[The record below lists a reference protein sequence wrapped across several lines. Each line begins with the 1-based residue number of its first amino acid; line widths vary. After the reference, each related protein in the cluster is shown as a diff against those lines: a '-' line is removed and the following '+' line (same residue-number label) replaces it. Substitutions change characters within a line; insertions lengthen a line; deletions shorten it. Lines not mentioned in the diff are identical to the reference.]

1 MTQSN
6 YVLITILI
14 CALCTQ
20 VTRWLPFLLF
30 GGKKEVPGLV
40 RYLGTILPAAIMAV
54 LVVYCL
60 KGITPLAYPYGL
72 PELISVGVVVGL
84 HLWKGNT
91 LASIA
96 LGTVCT
102 CCWCRWYSDDAL
114 TMFCPYPANVL
125 GVPCR
130 RPPAV

>member
-54 LVVYCL
+54 QYPCQHRAGDGMLHAAGAD
-60 KGITPLAYPYGL
+60 GILMML
-72 PELISVGVVVGL
+72 
-84 HLWKGNT
+84 
-91 LASIA
+91 
-96 LGTVCT
+96 
-102 CCWCRWYSDDAL
+102 
-114 TMFCPYPANVL
+114 
-125 GVPCR
+125 
-130 RPPAV
+130 

>member
-6 YVLITILI
+6 YVLITILV

-30 GGKKEVPGLV
+30 GGKKKSPAGPLPGNHSPG
-40 RYLGTILPAAIMAV
+40 RIMAV

-72 PELISVGVVVGL
+72 PELYPLRGGGTPPLEGKYPCQHCAGNVVL
-84 HLWKGNT
+84 HD
-91 LASIA
+91 A
-96 LGTVCT
+96 GTVGILM
-102 CCWCRWYSDDAL
+102 RL
-114 TMFCPYPANVL
+114 
-125 GVPCR
+125 
-130 RPPAV
+130 

>member
-1 MTQSN
+1 MIHTLTHTLTDPA
-6 YVLITILI
+6 YVLSTILV

-20 VTRWLPFLLF
+20 ITRWLPFLLF
-30 GGKKEVPGLV
+30 GGKKEVPRLG

-72 PELISVGVVVGL
+72 PELISVAAVVVL

-96 LGTVCT
+96 LGTVC
-102 CCWCRWYSDDAL
+102 Y
-114 TMFCPYPANVL
+114 MVL
-125 GVPCR
+125 VQM
-130 RPPAV
+130 VF

>member
-6 YVLITILI
+6 YVLITILV

-40 RYLGTILPAAIMAV
+40 RYLGTILPAAIM
-54 LVVYCL
+54 

-72 PELISVGVVVGL
+72 PELISVAVVVGL

-96 LGTVCT
+96 LGTLCYMMLVQ
-102 CCWCRWYSDDAL
+102 L
-114 TMFCPYPANVL
+114 VF
-125 GVPCR
+125 
-130 RPPAV
+130 

>member
-1 MTQSN
+1 MNHTLTHTLTDPS
-6 YVLITILI
+6 YVLSTILV

-20 VTRWLPFLLF
+20 ITRWLPFLLF

-60 KGITPLAYPYGL
+60 KGITPLTYPYGL
-72 PELISVGVVVGL
+72 PELISVAAVVVL

-91 LASIA
+91 LASSA
-96 LGTVCT
+96 LGTVC
-102 CCWCRWYSDDAL
+102 Y
-114 TMFCPYPANVL
+114 MVL
-125 GVPCR
+125 VQM
-130 RPPAV
+130 VF

>member
-1 MTQSN
+1 MMSGK
-6 YVLITILI
+6 YVLVTVII
-14 CALCTQ
+14 CVLCTQ

-30 GGKKEVPGLV
+30 GGKKELPGIV
-40 RYLGTILPAAIMAV
+40 RYLGAILPAAIMAV

-72 PELISVGVVVGL
+72 PELISVAAVVGL

-96 LGTVCT
+96 LGTVC
-102 CCWCRWYSDDAL
+102 Y
-114 TMFCPYPANVL
+114 MVL
-125 GVPCR
+125 VQ
-130 RPPAV
+130 AVF

>member
-6 YVLITILI
+6 YVLITILV

-72 PELISVGVVVGL
+72 PELISVAVVVGL
-84 HLWKGNT
+84 CLLYTSPSPRDGLLT
-91 LASIA
+91 LCYMM
-96 LGTVCT
+96 LVQ
-102 CCWCRWYSDDAL
+102 L
-114 TMFCPYPANVL
+114 VF
-125 GVPCR
+125 
-130 RPPAV
+130 

>member
-6 YVLITILI
+6 YVLITILV

-72 PELISVGVVVGL
+72 PELISVAVVVGL

-96 LGTVCT
+96 LGTLCYS
-102 CCWCRWYSDDAL
+102 WYSDEAL
-114 TMFCPYPANVL
+114 TMFRLCSDQPIYKSLFTLYNV
-125 GVPCR
+125 
-130 RPPAV
+130 